1 MFFKT
6 NFNKSKSSP
15 AAGRPCRGRQNYVA
29 GRGQNNEN
37 KKNGEKNGGKIRQD
51 ALN

>member
-37 KKNGEKNGGKIRQD
+37 KKTVKKMEAKYDKMH
-51 ALN
+51 